1 MVEFEENMKLVYFV
15 YNNKFSK
22 HFNIKDDLIQV
33 GLIALWKATK
43 KFDEAQNLKF
53 STYAVKSIVNAMVN
67 FIQKE
72 NKYYSQIQDIE
83 DLKCLK
89 ITDDS
94 SYNKKILFK
103 KQNFTEFEE
112 RMSRMYSQGY
122 TIREVAREL
131 GTSHQYIQMRLK
143 KLKNKLY
150 IEK

>member
-53 STYAVKSIVNAMVN
+53 SSYAVKSIVNAMIS

-72 NKYYSQIQDIE
+72 NKYYARIQDVE

-89 ITDDS
+89 IAEES
-94 SYNKKILFK
+94 GFENKILFK
-103 KQNFTEFEE
+103 KQDFTEFEE

-122 TIREVAREL
+122 TIREVAKEL
-131 GTSHQYIQMRLK
+131 GMSHQYIQMRLK